1 MRLNWLPNA
10 ICIGRAVLVGPIV
23 IALLDGRYTVA
34 LALIGLA
41 GFSDAVDG
49 MLARN
54 FNWRTRMGEIL
65 DPAADKLMVFSVF
78 LTLTYL
84 ELVPLFLAV
93 LVISRDLV
101 IIGGAMTYQVLIEPV
116 KGSPALISK
125 LNTGAQFLFM
135 MFALTAAA
143 FHWPPPELLTM
154 LGAIVIFTSI
164 TSGLNYVIDW
174 SRRAWLKTYLS

>member
-10 ICIGRAVLVGPIV
+10 ICIGRAILVGPIV

-54 FNWRTRMGEIL
+54 FNWRTRMGEVL

-101 IIGGAMTYQVLIEPV
+101 IIGGAMTYQFLIEPV
-116 KGSPALISK
+116 EGNPALISK
-125 LNTGAQFLFM
+125 LNTSAQLLFM
-135 MFALTAAA
+135 MFTLTAAA
-143 FHWPPPELLTM
+143 FHWPSSELLTI

-174 SRRAWLKTYLS
+174 SRRAWLKIHLS